1 MADIKLSQLA
11 SVTSLNNADLLAVSK
26 SITGG
31 NWESKSITAQNVY
44 KSFGSSSRS
53 LKVSQEGVRDASNIK
68 DAVALAVALVPP
80 PSEFDPVIIQVS
92 PGSYYEDN
100 PITIPQWV
108 TIYSEGGIYSSAVI
122 AENDGD
128 IFISSGNNLL
138 NGFTIVGG
146 IAFSNIAYKSTTHTS
161 GQITNCIIINCYNGI
176 FSDNGSI
183 IATFITGLSF
193 QRVFDKFIRS
203 ANGGFI
209 AATSCSL
216 TGIIT
221 RPVCGYSSS
230 GTGSELYLWSCS
242 VANCVRGISAG
253 QNGYIDV
260 FSAHLDGC
268 DDSIHIGATGN

>member
-11 SVTSLNNADLLAVSK
+11 SITSLGNADLFPVSK
-26 SITGG
+26 SIAGG
-31 NWESKSITAQNVY
+31 NWESKSITVQNVY
-44 KSFGSSSRS
+44 KSFGSSTRS
-53 LKVSQEGVRDASNIK
+53 LKVSKSGVRDSDTIK
-68 DAVALAVALVPP
+68 DAVAIAVALVPP
-80 PSEFDPVIIQVS
+80 PGEFDPVIIQVS
-92 PGSYYEDN
+92 PGSYTEDN

-108 TIYSEGGIYSSAVI
+108 TIYSEGGVYSSAVV
-122 AENDGD
+122 ASNDGD

-146 IAFSNIAYKSTTHTS
+146 MAFSNIACKSTTHTS
-161 GQITNCIIINCYNGI
+161 SQITNCIMINCYNGI
-176 FSDNGSI
+176 FADNGSI

-216 TGIIT
+216 TGIMT

-230 GTGSELYLWSCS
+230 GAGSELYMWSCS
-242 VANCVRGISAG
+242 ASNCVRGMSAG
-253 QNGYIDV
+253 QNGYIDA
-260 FSAHLDGC
+260 FSAQDRK
-268 DDSIHIGATGN
+268 SVV